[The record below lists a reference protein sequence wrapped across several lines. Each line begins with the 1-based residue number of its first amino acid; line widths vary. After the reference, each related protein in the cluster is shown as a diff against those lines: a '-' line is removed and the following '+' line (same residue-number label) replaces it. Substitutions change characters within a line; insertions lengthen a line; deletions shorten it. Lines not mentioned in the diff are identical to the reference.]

1 MVPFVQDNILD
12 CVKNGDLIIILDD
25 IETHTSYLMG
35 LADKVTA
42 TNVNLMT
49 KIGKGLVYVCIN
61 SDRARDLKLPL
72 MTSKNNEKKFTV
84 SIDYKTTT
92 TGISAFERA
101 DTIKAICDL
110 TVEPEDFKKPG
121 HIFPLVYSE
130 NGLLDHIGIA
140 EATVEIVRK
149 AGCSSANSYLC
160 EILNLD
166 GDVATQLEMTEISR
180 EYNIPFVKMSD
191 LFKMKRED
199 SICRFEGSVSYGQG
213 IGKKLGYPTA
223 NLQSTSQE
231 PVLKNGVYG
240 VKVFYEN
247 REYYGVMNT
256 GLKPTFNYV
265 SQEKSKEIF
274 IFDFNQQIYGSK
286 LTVEVKF
293 FIREEKQFASIYD
306 LTLQIEKDIREVKT
320 KFCLLEV
327 GKVGVL

>member
-110 TVEPEDFKKPG
+110 GVKPEDFKKPG